1 MVVILSFLDSPI
13 LPSLAPGFLGL
24 SSKMLPLEYFLYLQI
39 LLFLF
44 ITPGTPRIV
53 IISYSMNYGV
63 QKCVWTALGDV
74 SANII
79 QATLVI
85 FVIGSF
91 FSEHSVILNSLKWI
105 GIVYIIYLAYD
116 IYKSRPKDI
125 NSKEISQKSF
135 FSFYKDGFLVAGTSP
150 KAWMFFPFIFP
161 QFIDFNENYIAQ
173 FLILLT
179 TYVVLDFLS
188 LIGYAILANKLIVW
202 LKANPKVINTIS
214 ACVIIIIAIII
225 ALTQQY

>member
-1 MVVILSFLDSPI
+1 
-13 LPSLAPGFLGL
+13 
-24 SSKMLPLEYFLYLQI
+24 MLPVEYFLYLQI
-39 LLFLF
+39 IIFLF
-44 ITPGTPRIV
+44 VTPGTPRVV

-63 QKCVWTALGDV
+63 RNCIWTAFGDV

-85 FVIGSF
+85 FVIGTF
-91 FSEHSVILNSLKWI
+91 FSDYPFFLNIFKWI
-105 GIVYIIYLAYD
+105 GIIYLIYLAYD
-116 IYKSRPKDI
+116 IYKSNLKSI

-150 KAWMFFPFIFP
+150 KAWMFFPFVFP
-161 QFIDFNENYIAQ
+161 QFIDFNANYVAQ
-173 FLILLT
+173 FIILLT

-188 LIGYAILANKLIVW
+188 LIGYALLASKLIEW

-214 ACVIIIIAIII
+214 ACVLIIIAIII
-225 ALTQQY
+225 ALTQNY

>member
-1 MVVILSFLDSPI
+1 
-13 LPSLAPGFLGL
+13 
-24 SSKMLPLEYFLYLQI
+24 MLPLDYILFLQI
-39 LLFLF
+39 IIFMF

-74 SANII
+74 TANII

-91 FSEHSVILNSLKWI
+91 LSDNPTILNTLKWL
-105 GIVYIIYLAYD
+105 GIAYLTFLAYD

-125 NSKEISQKSF
+125 NTKDISDKSF

-161 QFIDFNENYIAQ
+161 QFIDFNSNYIIQ
-173 FLILLT
+173 FIILIT

-188 LIGYAILANKLIVW
+188 LVGYAILANKLIVW
-202 LKANPKVINTIS
+202 IKANPKIINTIS
-214 ACVIIIIAIII
+214 ACVIILIAIII
-225 ALTQQY
+225 AFTQQY

>member
-1 MVVILSFLDSPI
+1 
-13 LPSLAPGFLGL
+13 
-24 SSKMLPLEYFLYLQI
+24 MLPLEYFLYLQI
-39 LLFLF
+39 ILFLF

-85 FVIGSF
+85 FVIGSL

-105 GIVYIIYLAYD
+105 GIAYIIYLAYD
-116 IYKSRPKDI
+116 IYNSRPKDI
-125 NSKEISQKSF
+125 NSSEISKKGF
-135 FSFYKDGFLVAGTSP
+135 FSFYKDGFIVAGTSP

-161 QFIDFNENYIAQ
+161 QFIDFSQNYIVQ
-173 FLILLT
+173 FIILLI

-188 LIGYAILANKLIVW
+188 LIGYAILAKKLIIW
-202 LKANPKVINTIS
+202 LKANPKIINTIS
-214 ACVIIIIAIII
+214 ACVLIIIAIII

>member
-1 MVVILSFLDSPI
+1 
-13 LPSLAPGFLGL
+13 
-24 SSKMLPLEYFLYLQI
+24 MLPLDFILYLQI
-39 LLFLF
+39 IIFLF

-63 QKCVWTALGDV
+63 GKCIWSALGDV
-74 SANII
+74 TANFI

-91 FSEHSVILNSLKWI
+91 FSEHPLFLNTFKWI
-105 GIVYIIYLAYD
+105 GIIYLCYLAYD

-125 NSKEISQKSF
+125 NSKNISSKSF
-135 FSFYKDGFLVAGTSP
+135 FSFFKDGFLVAGTSP

-161 QFIDFNENYIAQ
+161 QFIDFSGNYIFQ
-173 FLILLT
+173 FFILIS
-179 TYVVLDFLS
+179 TYMVLDFLS
-188 LIGYAILANKLIVW
+188 LVGYAVLANKLINW
-202 LKANPKVINTIS
+202 IKANPRVINSIS
-214 ACVIIIIAIII
+214 ACVLLLIAIII

>member
-1 MVVILSFLDSPI
+1 
-13 LPSLAPGFLGL
+13 
-24 SSKMLPLEYFLYLQI
+24 MLPLDFILFLQI
-39 LLFLF
+39 IIFMF

-74 SANII
+74 TANII

-91 FSEHSVILNSLKWI
+91 LSDNPTILNTLKWL
-105 GIVYIIYLAYD
+105 GIAYLTYLAYD

-125 NSKEISQKSF
+125 NTKNILDKSF

-161 QFIDFNENYIAQ
+161 QFIDFNSNYIIQ
-173 FLILLT
+173 FIILIT

-188 LIGYAILANKLIVW
+188 LVGYAILANKLIVW
-202 LKANPKVINTIS
+202 IKANPKIINTIS
-214 ACVIIIIAIII
+214 ACVIIFIAIII
-225 ALTQQY
+225 AFTQQY